1 MTHDR
6 MQSDKFPLTQEFLAM
21 MLGVKR
27 TSVSAVAQKLKALN
41 LVQYGRGHATIL
53 DRAGLERHSCEC
65 YSVSKREF
73 DRLLGAAKGLDQPR
87 PTALSRPQI
96 DRTNT

>member
-6 MQSDKFPLTQEFLAM
+6 MQSDKFPLTQEFLAK

-27 TSVSAVAQKLKALN
+27 TSVSAAAQKLKALN
-41 LVQYGRGHATIL
+41 PVQYDRGHATIL

-65 YSVSKREF
+65 YSVSKRE
-73 DRLLGAAKGLDQPR
+73 LIAC
-87 PTALSRPQI
+87 
-96 DRTNT
+96 

>member
-21 MLGVKR
+21 KLGVKR

-53 DRAGLERHSCEC
+53 DRAGLEKASCEC
-65 YSVSKREF
+65 YGV
-73 DRLLGAAKGLDQPR
+73 LQ
-87 PTALSRPQI
+87 TAFLHFKAVVH
-96 DRTNT
+96 DA